1 VAQVLIAQCDVFCN
15 PGRRGQAFPFV
26 VVLQADSVSDTN
38 TVVVAPLAAASSVAA
53 SRLTP
58 VFHVQGQDWALIMSN
73 LAAVP
78 RRQLVDRV
86 ANLLPDRDRII
97 AALDLLFIGF

>member
-1 VAQVLIAQCDVFCN
+1 MARVLIAQCDVFCN
-15 PGRRGQAFPFV
+15 PGRRGHAFPFL
-26 VVLQADSVSDTN
+26 VVLQADAVSDTN
-38 TVVVAPLAAASSVAA
+38 TVVVAPLAAASGIPA
-53 SRLTP
+53 SRLFP

-86 ANLLPDRDRII
+86 ANLLQERDRII